1 MTVLQEISQLN
12 KTNAEFYSLLRKL
25 NSTETHLNETFS
37 QRLETMRADIR
48 DKIKQLAANVD
59 LMYQMLDR
67 KISLLI
73 RKI

>member
-1 MTVLQEISQLN
+1 
-12 KTNAEFYSLLRKL
+12 
-25 NSTETHLNETFS
+25 
-37 QRLETMRADIR
+37 MRADIR